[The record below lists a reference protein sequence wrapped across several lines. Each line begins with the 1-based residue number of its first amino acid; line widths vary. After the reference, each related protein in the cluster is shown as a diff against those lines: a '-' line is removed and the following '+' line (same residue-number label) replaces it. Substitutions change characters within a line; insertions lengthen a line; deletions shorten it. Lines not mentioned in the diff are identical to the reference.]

1 MFLIYSLPILF
12 LVYYLYTHLTS
23 PLSKL
28 PGPFYTNLTP
38 LPLIYAEFTGT
49 RRLYIDNLHNTYG
62 PAIRIAPNECSFASY
77 EAMKEIYTS
86 GGSGYDRT
94 EFYELFMQFGH
105 KTLFSMPPRG
115 EHSQRKRILADRYAN
130 SNIMRQET
138 IEGLRGRAKRFLEN
152 CLGEDGGDADVY
164 VSLFLLCLSDVHG
177 WWKKVEVVLMCDV
190 GAFALFCFG
199 WCVSAFVRASW
210 YEFAI

>member
-1 MFLIYSLPILF
+1 MFLIYLLPILF
-12 LVYYLYTHLTS
+12 ILYYLYTHLTS

-38 LPLIYAEFTGT
+38 LYLIYKEFTGN
-49 RRLYIDNLHNTYG
+49 RRLYIDNLHNVYG
-62 PAIRIAPNECSFASY
+62 PIIRIAPNECSFASY

-86 GGSGYDRT
+86 GGSGFDRT

-138 IEGLRGRAKRFLEN
+138 IEGLRMRAKRFLEN

-164 VSLFLLCLSDVHG
+164 VSCFPLSCFES
-177 WWKKVEVVLMCDV
+177 KVEGGRVLIY
-190 GAFALFCFG
+190 
-199 WCVSAFVRASW
+199 VRL
-210 YEFAI
+210 